1 METIT
6 SEGIDARSQQAQHAC
21 MTITTHSRTHI
32 ANGSLAEYDAFAD
45 LVEALTEDQWN
56 AAARCDGWQV
66 RDVAGHVV
74 GLAEDTAAGVPG
86 SRTADEEAASVRHE
100 TPAGA
105 AARLRAAVASFRAL
119 LDVIDDDAWAGPSG
133 VPDLTLGDGV
143 LTLWYDTY
151 VHADDIRDAIGVTSE
166 RGAGLDAT
174 VCYVAK
180 ELSTRGWG
188 PATLALDGTG
198 RYDVG
203 AGGPE
208 ITGDALQFVLV
219 ATGRADASTMGLDA
233 GVSIY

>member
-1 METIT
+1 
-6 SEGIDARSQQAQHAC
+6 
-21 MTITTHSRTHI
+21 MTITTLPRTHV
-32 ANGSLAEYDAFAD
+32 ANGSLAEYDAFAE
-45 LVEALTEDQWN
+45 LVEGLSDDQWT
-56 AAARCDGWQV
+56 AAARCEGGQV

-100 TPAGA
+100 APAGA
-105 AARLRAAVASFRAL
+105 AARLRAAVASLRAL

-151 VHADDIRDAIGVTSE
+151 VHGDDIRDAIGAVPE

-174 VCYVAK
+174 ICYLAK
-180 ELSTRGWG
+180 ELTTRGWG

-208 ITGDALQFVLV
+208 ITGDAVQFMLV
-219 ATGRADASTMGLDA
+219 ATGRADASTMGLDP

>member
-1 METIT
+1 
-6 SEGIDARSQQAQHAC
+6 
-21 MTITTHSRTHI
+21 MTITTLSRTHI

-45 LVEALTEDQWN
+45 LVEGLTEAQWN
-56 AAARCDGWQV
+56 AAARCEGWQV

-86 SRTADEEAASVRHE
+86 SRNADEEAAAVRHE
-100 TPAGA
+100 SPAGA

-151 VHADDIRDAIGVTSE
+151 VHGDDIRDAIGAPSD

-174 VCYVAK
+174 VCYLAK
-180 ELSTRGWG
+180 ELTTRGWG
-188 PATLALDGTG
+188 PATLVLDGAG

-203 AGGPE
+203 AGGRE
-208 ITGDALQFVLV
+208 INGDALQFMLV
-219 ATGRADASTMGLDA
+219 ATGRADASAMGLDSS
-233 GVSIY
+233 VNIY